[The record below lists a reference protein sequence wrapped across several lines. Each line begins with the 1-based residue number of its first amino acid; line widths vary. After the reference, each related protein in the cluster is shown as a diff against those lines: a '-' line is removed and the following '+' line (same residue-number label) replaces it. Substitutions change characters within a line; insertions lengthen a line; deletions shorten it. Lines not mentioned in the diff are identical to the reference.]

1 LIALRPPEYWPGLAF
16 FALMDEADRFVLADT
31 FQYSRQSFQNR
42 ARLRTPQGWQW
53 ISVPLKG
60 GQHGRPVQ
68 EVEIWERPAW
78 LRKHARAFAY
88 NYRSSP
94 FYEYYEPLMTRL
106 FDSRWTHLSE
116 LTCATVSLVRDLLG
130 ITTPLVR
137 ASALPG
143 APDALPAVLNAVQA
157 EGLLS
162 PPEAA
167 EHDAAQAPRVR
178 VMNYDPPSYR
188 QNFDGFEPGMS
199 AVDALFNYGPEA
211 LTLLRSGVR
220 IEAG

>member
-1 LIALRPPEYWPGLAF
+1 
-16 FALMDEADRFVLADT
+16 
-31 FQYSRQSFQNR
+31 
-42 ARLRTPQGWQW
+42 
-53 ISVPLKG
+53 
-60 GQHGRPVQ
+60 
-68 EVEIWERPAW
+68 
-78 LRKHARAFAY
+78 
-88 NYRSSP
+88 
-94 FYEYYEPLMTRL
+94 
-106 FDSRWTHLSE
+106 
-116 LTCATVSLVRDLLG
+116 LLG

-167 EHDAAQAPRVR
+167 EHDAAQVPRVR